1 MYYFMQFCVKKK
13 IKNNTFWR
21 VLWVSSMGSMYEKMT
36 HFTLL
41 YAVWDCK
48 EK

>member
-1 MYYFMQFCVKKK
+1 MLFYVVLCKKK
-13 IKNNTFWR
+13 IKNNTSWR
-21 VLWVSSMGSMYEKMT
+21 FLWVSSMGSMNEKMT